1 MSDYYRLAKESD
13 FKDGVSLYRGGLN
26 KVLEPDEP
34 ITVKSYKRIED
45 TKGEL
50 TYISKSGQE
59 VKQELQINEP
69 YYALKSKSRMNLSAV
84 LWVKQDPDAL
94 VGNTSSPDIGDKN
107 LAEQADRAAAAEKI
121 GMGRR
126 RTRKSRRR
134 HHRKT
139 RRHRK

>member
-1 MSDYYRLAKESD
+1 MNKMSDYYRLAKESD
-13 FKDGVSLYRGGLN
+13 LKKGVSLYRGGLK
-26 KVLEPDEP
+26 KVMEPAEP
-34 ITVKSYKRIED
+34 ITVVSYTDGK
-45 TKGEL
+45 L
-50 TYISKSGQE
+50 TYIGRSGVTVTQD
-59 VKQELQINEP
+59 VDINEP
-69 YYALKSKSRMNLSAV
+69 YYALKSKSNMRLSAV

-94 VGNTSSPDIGDKN
+94 VGNTSSPDISDEN
-107 LAEQADRAAAAEKI
+107 LAGQADRAATAAKI

>member
-13 FKDGVSLYRGGLN
+13 LKDGVSLYRGGPK
-26 KVLEPDEP
+26 KVLEPAEP
-34 ITVKSYKRIED
+34 ITVKSYIDGK
-45 TKGEL
+45 L
-50 TYISKSGQE
+50 TYIGRSGVTVTQN
-59 VKQELQINEP
+59 VDVDEP
-69 YYALKSKSRMNLSAV
+69 YYALQSKSKMTLPAI
-84 LWVKQDPDAL
+84 LWVKQDADAL

-107 LAEQADRAAAAEKI
+107 LAEQADRAAKAEKI

-134 HHRKT
+134 RNGRKT